1 MLNAKFEM
9 NFCNTSLPVNSYRII
24 MIAIVD
30 YGVGNLHSIGK
41 VLERFSEV
49 KITKS
54 PADLRKAE
62 KIVLPGVGAFS
73 DAVSNLKEASIFNLL
88 QELAKTKPILGIC
101 LGMQLLFS
109 ESTEG
114 GRIPGL
120 DIIKGIVR
128 RFEGNMKIPHIGW
141 NTIEFAD
148 HGLFSGISNRSYF
161 YFVHSYYA
169 NCQEDVVIA
178 RTSYSDLSFTSVVA
192 KGNIWGCQFHP
203 EKSGSLGLKLLENFS
218 KC

>member
-1 MLNAKFEM
+1 
-9 NFCNTSLPVNSYRII
+9 

-41 VLERFSEV
+41 VLERFSPV
-49 KITKS
+49 KITRS
-54 PADLRKAE
+54 HFELMEAE
-62 KIVLPGVGAFS
+62 KIVLPGVGAFF
-73 DAVSNLKEASIFNLL
+73 DAVSSLKSASIFNLL

-114 GRIPGL
+114 ERISGL
-120 DIIKGIVR
+120 DLIKGTVR
-128 RFEGNMKIPHIGW
+128 RFEGEMKIPHIGW
-141 NTIEFAD
+141 NTIEFVD
-148 HGLFSGISNRSYF
+148 HPLFSGIPNRSYF

-169 NCQEDVVIA
+169 DCQEDVVIA
-178 RTSYSDLSFTSVVA
+178 KTSYSDFSFSSAVA
-192 KGNIWGCQFHP
+192 KGNIFGCQFHP
-203 EKSGSLGLKLLENFS
+203 EKSGSFGLKLLENFA